1 MTEGSV
7 KGHGAVSVVPGVG
20 DAGVTSVSGGVTVI
34 TELKESEKNE
44 DFNEWEYGF
53 KNYPNATSV

>member
-7 KGHGAVSVVPGVG
+7 KGHGALSVAPGVG
-20 DAGVTSVSGGVTVI
+20 DPGVTGVSGGVTVI

-44 DFNEWEYGF
+44 DFSGWEFSF
-53 KNYPNATSV
+53 KNYPNATAV